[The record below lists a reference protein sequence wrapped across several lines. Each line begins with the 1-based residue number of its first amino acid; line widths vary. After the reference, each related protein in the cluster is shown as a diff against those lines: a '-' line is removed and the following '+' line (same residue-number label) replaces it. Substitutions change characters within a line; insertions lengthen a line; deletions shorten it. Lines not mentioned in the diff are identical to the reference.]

1 MLIADVYAATMQ
13 MMKFNLQPTVNIQR
27 AQVTKIHVYS
37 TISKT
42 KMSKK
47 YILSFFITN
56 NGLILCFTYGIFIL
70 QNITLCVILF
80 CLKPNV
86 WAGQRSQYSDWLQAG
101 RSGDQIPVGAR
112 FSAPVQ
118 TGPGAHLASCTM
130 STGFFP
136 GGKKRPRRDA
146 DPSPPSSAVGH
157 ERVELYLYS
166 PYGLYGLYRASVP
179 VQG

>member
-86 WAGQRSQYSDWLQAG
+86 WAG
-101 RSGDQIPVGAR
+101 
-112 FSAPVQ
+112 
-118 TGPGAHLASCTM
+118 
-130 STGFFP
+130 
-136 GGKKRPRRDA
+136 
-146 DPSPPSSAVGH
+146 
-157 ERVELYLYS
+157 
-166 PYGLYGLYRASVP
+166 
-179 VQG
+179 